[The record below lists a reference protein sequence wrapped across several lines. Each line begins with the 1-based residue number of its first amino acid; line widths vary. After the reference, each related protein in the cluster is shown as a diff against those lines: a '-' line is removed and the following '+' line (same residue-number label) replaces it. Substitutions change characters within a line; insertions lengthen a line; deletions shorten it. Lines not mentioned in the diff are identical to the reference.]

1 MTKLCGVLIFHFLS
15 LLTGV
20 VRKVRLEGCAKDAG
34 NALKGI
40 ESRRTRTRAISK
52 CGKFFCRYTP
62 ALRYK
67 QFLMQK
73 ITLSS
78 AALAAI
84 IAMTIPQACVG
95 TARTIGTVGTAATQC
110 AQPTLTPSDA
120 THAAMLVTVRIA
132 TKTAG
137 AYLRYTLDGST
148 PTGGVSGNGT
158 EIAAASGKISFNVTT
173 REKALKAIAYKPG
186 LADSPI
192 AEATYVYQSPY

>member
-1 MTKLCGVLIFHFLS
+1 M
-15 LLTGV
+15 
-20 VRKVRLEGCAKDAG
+20 E
-34 NALKGI
+34 
-40 ESRRTRTRAISK
+40 
-52 CGKFFCRYTP
+52 
-62 ALRYK
+62 
-67 QFLMQK
+67 K
-73 ITLSS
+73 ITRSS
-78 AALAAI
+78 ATIAAI

-95 TARTIGTVGTAATQC
+95 TARTAGTQC
-110 AQPTLTPSDA
+110 AKPTLIPSDA
-120 THAAMLVTVRIA
+120 THATMTVTVRIA

-148 PTGGVSGNGT
+148 PTSGSSSNGT